1 MNTVGL
7 ASTPVAAM
15 RAPAH
20 LFLKD
25 VENNPQPSPYFD
37 LIAAAKSSGT
47 EYWQIWNLL
56 AFRPKAADYLA
67 RLSHEI
73 MHEDAPISVA
83 LRELIAAYTSS
94 LNRCEFCMKAHAAVA
109 ADLYNDEALVWSV
122 IRDLEGAALPER
134 DKAILRFVR
143 HITLGSGSVNEDD
156 IAVLHAAG
164 WDDASIFYAIAACA
178 LFNFYNR
185 FISANGVKPVSD
197 EAFRRLASRMAQKG
211 YIRE

>member
-1 MNTVGL
+1 MNPGSE
-7 ASTPVAAM
+7 AAINERKPAAM
-15 RAPAH
+15 
-20 LFLKD
+20 FLKD
-25 VENNPQPSPYFD
+25 VENNPQPSPYFN
-37 LIAAAKSSGT
+37 LISAAKSSGA

-67 RLSHEI
+67 RMSHEI

-109 ADLYNDEALVWSV
+109 AQLYGDEALVWSA
-122 IRDLEGAALPER
+122 IRDPENAPLSAK

-143 HITLGSGSVNEDD
+143 KVTLDSASIHEDD
-156 IAVLHAAG
+156 IAAVHNAG
-164 WDDASIFYAIAACA
+164 WDDTSIFYAIAASA

-185 FISANGVKPVSD
+185 FVSANGVKPVSD
-197 EAFRRLASRMAQKG
+197 QAFRRLAARMAQKG